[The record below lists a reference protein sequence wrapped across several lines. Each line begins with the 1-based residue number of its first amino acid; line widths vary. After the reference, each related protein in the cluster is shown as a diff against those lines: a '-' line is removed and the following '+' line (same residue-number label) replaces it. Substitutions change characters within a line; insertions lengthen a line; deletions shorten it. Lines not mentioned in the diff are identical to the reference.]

1 MEPEIKSEKV
11 DSLFSQ
17 KPDWGHVNGAT
28 TTDEW
33 ADKEQTT
40 SLGGK
45 YVPEQ

>member
-1 MEPEIKSEKV
+1 MEPEIKSDKV

-17 KPDWGHVNGAT
+17 KADWGHVNGT

-33 ADKEQTT
+33 ADKEQNA
-40 SLGGK
+40 GK

>member
-17 KPDWGHVNGAT
+17 KMDWGHANGSMT
-28 TTDEW
+28 GEW
-33 ADKEQTT
+33 ENKEQTI
-40 SLGGK
+40 SGK